1 MTTPERRQSGW
12 WGSISGG
19 LFGSAAKRR
28 SEPERI
34 EPRPEP
40 TRLNV
45 PARDSILENGAH
57 HDTPRPRVSFQ
68 EEDRATSPESPAKR
82 ASAAQMATR
91 KIFERPQGP
100 SSKLSSSTV
109 RATNFSAVASPRPMF
124 RASSAAPEGG
134 RFQFTP
140 RAGTPARPTNNAFR
154 ATTTATSAPTP
165 SRDFRASTTESIS
178 RGMAKVPP
186 SELFSMKIPEP
197 PANLTGE
204 ELARRIPHNPN
215 RVGSIYADEYLSD
228 LCPKEFNETQR
239 KQFFCILDLRR
250 LKYASD
256 EIYVKK
262 DWRFNILNFAKEY
275 EKSRSLIMLR
285 YGLYEFKSIKPS
297 QEVVSKW
304 KASHGIPLDDEEDD
318 TTVPS
323 AALTR
328 PNGTEGILSR
338 GKRKASDEPSQSKR
352 SRGTEREPLSE
363 TATPALN
370 KGSKKRMADDDS
382 ENPPAKLQKSATASS
397 KTPSATKKFFE
408 QVANS
413 KPTSSPS
420 ITVEP
425 PSASKPKPA
434 FSSAFGATSNSSTTK
449 SIFEASASTK
459 STTGK
464 LDAKP
469 NIFGHLSDT
478 GSGPASGAE
487 NDAEDENDS
496 EDDAQETSQS
506 DDQSGAASGVAVP
519 TQAGGDLFGKKR
531 TAGGPFVSSSTS
543 SEAGDAQSGPSLFD
557 RVTKGDD
564 GKPKRIF
571 SPNTSTVASPAPSK
585 PASDNEKASS
595 SIKPQQPLVG
605 NQTWSVDSPIKFAA
619 APSTSGSLFGA
630 APAAAKSPATDQD
643 STTTNAAPKLFSFDS
658 KPAETG
664 ASSTPKF
671 GTSLAGSTTSS
682 LFGAKTNGSTPEA
695 SKESKTTEATPSAA
709 PSQKAPH
716 PMFGAVPGQESKP
729 SFTAPGQSDSKS
741 VFGAAKPLFGADP
754 SGSESAKPL
763 FGAAAAPDKPKAN
776 PSSLFGSSTA
786 QPSVAFG
793 SAAPTPN
800 PSTSLGSSQ
809 EPPKPLF
816 GQTAAKDAPAPSF
829 GFGAKQDTPK
839 PLFGQEAAKD
849 TPKPLFGQEAAK
861 DAPKPT
867 FSFGDSSQKPQTP
880 SLFGAAGGQSTPTT
894 PAFGAA
900 KRSAEPEET
909 GEPQAKRSMFG
920 NAAPVATP
928 NPQTSL
934 FGNSATSTAAATT
947 PSLFGSA
954 ATADNNKSAPSFTFG
969 GAAEKTS
976 SPTPLFGATSTAG
989 ASTPSFSFGAG
1000 TANGT
1005 STPSFSF
1012 GGGATQ
1018 NGASTPAP
1026 SFNFGGTGQS
1036 NGQASNQNSTLFGGS
1051 VSAPSSFT
1059 FGAGGGGDKP
1069 FNNPF
1074 ASGGGGDAAGSV
1086 SFNFG
1091 GGSNTQPAGAG
1102 GSSGMF
1108 NFSSGGSNG
1117 TLTPVFSF
1125 GGGGQTNGTAASPGN
1140 AAAGGSIFNLAP
1152 PVGGTSTGTNT
1163 PFTFGGASSLAT
1175 TPAAGTPEPAANGDA
1190 DAQKADGD
1198 EEPQAQI
1205 NLTEGGPGEED
1216 EDVVFEVRAKALKL
1230 INKADESDEEVAKKD
1245 EKKSPWKTM
1254 GVGPLRLLKHK
1265 TTGGVRILLRGEPR
1279 GNVVMNKLLLAN
1291 YDYKTEPGD
1300 KYVKLTTAKD
1310 GGGLETWMLQ
1320 VKDKTKGKELAT
1332 ALMKHKD
1339 ANKPKD

>member
-45 PARDSILENGAH
+45 PARNSILENGAH

-68 EEDRATSPESPAKR
+68 EDDRAASPESPAKR

-204 ELARRIPHNPN
+204 ELARRIPQNPN

-228 LCPKEFNETQR
+228 LCPKDFNETQR

-256 EIYVKK
+256 EIYIKK

-318 TTVPS
+318 TTVQS

-352 SRGTEREPLSE
+352 ARGTEREPLSE

-370 KGSKKRMADDDS
+370 KGSKKRMADDDG
-382 ENPPAKLQKSATASS
+382 ENPPAKSQKSSTAPS

-434 FSSAFGATSNSSTTK
+434 FPSAFGATFNSSTTK

-459 STTGK
+459 STNGK
-464 LDAKP
+464 LGAKS

-478 GSGPASGAE
+478 GSGQASGAE

-496 EDDAQETSQS
+496 EDDAQEASQS
-506 DDQSGAASGVAVP
+506 DDQSGAASGGAATP
-519 TQAGGDLFGKKR
+519 QPGGDLFGKKR

-543 SEAGDAQSGPSLFD
+543 SEAGDVQSGPSLFD

-571 SPNTSTVASPAPSK
+571 SPNTSAVASPAPTK
-585 PASDNEKASS
+585 PASENEKAPSP
-595 SIKPQQPLVG
+595 IKPQQPLGG

-619 APSTSGSLFGA
+619 APSTSSSSLFGA
-630 APAAAKSPATDQD
+630 APAAAKSSATGQD
-643 STTTNAAPKLFSFDS
+643 SSTASAAPKLFSFDS

-664 ASSTPKF
+664 ASSAPTF
-671 GTSLAGSTTSS
+671 GTSGASSS

-695 SKESKTTEATPSAA
+695 SKVSKTTEATPAA
-709 PSQKAPH
+709 AAAQKAPH

-741 VFGAAKPLFGADP
+741 LFGAAKPLFGADP
-754 SGSESAKPL
+754 SGSEPAKPL
-763 FGAAAAPDKPKAN
+763 FGAAAASDKPKAD
-776 PSSLFGSSTA
+776 PSPLFGSKAATPVPQVPSLFGSTA
-786 QPSVAFG
+786 S
-793 SAAPTPN
+793 TPN
-800 PSTSLGSSQ
+800 PTPSLGSSQ

-816 GQTAAKDAPAPSF
+816 GQTATKDAPAPSF

-839 PLFGQEAAKD
+839 PLFGQEATKD
-849 TPKPLFGQEAAK
+849 T
-861 DAPKPT
+861 PKPT
-867 FSFGDSSQKPQTP
+867 FSFGDSSQKSQTP
-880 SLFGAAGGQSTPTT
+880 SLFGAAGGQSTPAT
-894 PAFGAA
+894 PAFGVT
-900 KRSAEPEET
+900 KRSAESEET

-920 NAAPVATP
+920 SAAPAATP
-928 NPQTSL
+928 NPPTSL
-934 FGNSATSTAAATT
+934 FGNSAAPTAATT
-947 PSLFGSA
+947 TQSLFGNA
-954 ATADNNKSAPSFTFG
+954 ATAENNTPAPSFSFG
-969 GAAEKTS
+969 GSAEKTPS
-976 SPTPLFGATSTAG
+976 STPLFGANSTAG

-1000 TANGT
+1000 AANGT

-1018 NGASTPAP
+1018 NGASAPAP
-1026 SFNFGGTGQS
+1026 SFNFGGAGQS

-1059 FGAGGGGDKP
+1059 FGAGGGGDKS

-1074 ASGGGGDAAGSV
+1074 ASGGGGGDAPGSV

-1091 GGSNTQPAGAG
+1091 ASSTQPAAVG

-1117 TLTPVFSF
+1117 TSTPVFSF
-1125 GGGGQTNGTAASPGN
+1125 GGGGQTNGSTPAPGN

-1152 PVGGTSTGTNT
+1152 PAGGTSTGTNT

-1175 TPAAGTPEPAANGDA
+1175 TPAAGTPEPAATGDA
-1190 DAQKADGD
+1190 DGQKADGD

-1230 INKADESDEEVAKKD
+1230 INKSDESDEEAAKKD
-1245 EKKSPWKTM
+1245 DKKSPWKTM
-1254 GVGPLRLLKHK
+1254 GVGPFRLLKHK
-1265 TTGGVRILLRGEPR
+1265 TTDAVRILLRGEPR
-1279 GNVVMNKLLLAN
+1279 GNVVMNKLLLHN

-1320 VKDKTKGKELAT
+1320 VKDKTKGKELAA
-1332 ALMKHKD
+1332 ALMKHKE

>member
-45 PARDSILENGAH
+45 PARNSILENGAH

-68 EEDRATSPESPAKR
+68 EDDRATSPESPAKR

-154 ATTTATSAPTP
+154 TTTTATSAPTP

-204 ELARRIPHNPN
+204 ELARRIPQNPN

-228 LCPKEFNETQR
+228 LCPKDFNETQR

-256 EIYVKK
+256 EIYIKK

-318 TTVPS
+318 TSVPS

-352 SRGTEREPLSE
+352 ARGTEREPLSE

-370 KGSKKRMADDDS
+370 KGSKKRMADDDG
-382 ENPPAKLQKSATASS
+382 ENPPAKSQKSAPATS

-449 SIFEASASTK
+449 SIFEASASSK
-459 STTGK
+459 STSGK
-464 LDAKP
+464 LGAKS

-478 GSGPASGAE
+478 GSAQASGAE

-496 EDDAQETSQS
+496 EDDAQEASQS
-506 DDQSGAASGVAVP
+506 DDQSGAASGGVATP
-519 TQAGGDLFGKKR
+519 QPDGDLFGKKR
-531 TAGGPFVSSSTS
+531 SAGGPFVSSSTS

-571 SPNTSTVASPAPSK
+571 SSSTSAVASPATTK
-585 PASDNEKASS
+585 PASDNEKAPSPV
-595 SIKPQQPLVG
+595 KPQQPLGG

-619 APSTSGSLFGA
+619 APSTSSSLFGSA
-630 APAAAKSPATDQD
+630 SAAAKSSATGQD
-643 STTTNAAPKLFSFDS
+643 LTTSNAAPKLFSFDS

-664 ASSTPKF
+664 AGSTPKF
-671 GTSLAGSTTSS
+671 GTSGAGSTTSS

-709 PSQKAPH
+709 PAQKAPH

-729 SFTAPGQSDSKS
+729 SFTVPGQSDSKP

-754 SGSESAKPL
+754 SGSESAKPM
-763 FGAAAAPDKPKAN
+763 FGAATASDKPKAD
-776 PSSLFGSSTA
+776 PSPLFGSKTAASAPQASSLFGSTA
-786 QPSVAFG
+786 S
-793 SAAPTPN
+793 TPN
-800 PSTSLGSSQ
+800 PPSSLGSSQ
-809 EPPKPLF
+809 EAPKPLF
-816 GQTAAKDAPAPSF
+816 GQAAAKDAPAPSF
-829 GFGAKQDTPK
+829 SFGAKQDTPK
-839 PLFGQEAAKD
+839 PLFGQEGAKD
-849 TPKPLFGQEAAK
+849 T
-861 DAPKPT
+861 PKPT
-867 FSFGDSSQKPQTP
+867 FSFGDSSQKPQAP
-880 SLFGAAGGQSTPTT
+880 SLFGAAGGQSTPAT
-894 PAFGAA
+894 PAFGAP
-900 KRSAEPEET
+900 KRSAESEET

-920 NAAPVATP
+920 SAAPAATP
-928 NPQTSL
+928 NPPTSL
-934 FGNSATSTAAATT
+934 FGNTATPAAATTT
-947 PSLFGSA
+947 PSLFGGA
-954 ATADNNKSAPSFTFG
+954 ATADNNTPAPSFTFG
-969 GAAEKTS
+969 GAAEKAS
-976 SPTPLFGATSTAG
+976 SSTPLFGANSTAG

-1000 TANGT
+1000 AANGT

-1026 SFNFGGTGQS
+1026 SFNFGAAGQT
-1036 NGQASNQNSTLFGGS
+1036 NGQASNQNSTLFGTS

-1059 FGAGGGGDKP
+1059 FGAGGGGDKA

-1091 GGSNTQPAGAG
+1091 ASSAQPAPTG

-1108 NFSSGGSNG
+1108 NFSSGGANG
-1117 TLTPVFSF
+1117 ASTPVFSF
-1125 GGGGQTNGTAASPGN
+1125 GGGQTNGTTPNPGN

-1175 TPAAGTPEPAANGDA
+1175 TPAAGTPEPAATGDA
-1190 DAQKADGD
+1190 DGQKADGD

-1216 EDVVFEVRAKALKL
+1216 EVVVFEVRAKALKL
-1230 INKADESDEEVAKKD
+1230 INKADESDEEGAKKD
-1245 EKKSPWKTM
+1245 DKKSPWKTM
-1254 GVGPLRLLKHK
+1254 GVGPFRLLKHK
-1265 TTGGVRILLRGEPR
+1265 TTDAVRILLRGEPR
-1279 GNVVMNKLLLAN
+1279 GNVVMNKLLLHN
-1291 YDYKTEPGD
+1291 FDYKTEPGD
-1300 KYVKLTTAKD
+1300 KYVKVTTAKD

-1320 VKDKTKGKELAT
+1320 VKDKTKGKELAA
-1332 ALMKHKD
+1332 ALTKHKE